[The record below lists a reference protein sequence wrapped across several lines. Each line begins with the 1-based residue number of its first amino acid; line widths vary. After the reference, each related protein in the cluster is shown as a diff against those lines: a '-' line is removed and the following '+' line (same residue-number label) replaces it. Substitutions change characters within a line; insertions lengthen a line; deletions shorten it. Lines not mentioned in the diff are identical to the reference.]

1 MIKISREELV
11 KTKGK
16 IDIPEIKID
25 VEQLSN
31 LDLIVS
37 TLIDLLVSKS
47 SKESYE

>member
-1 MIKISREELV
+1 MIKINREELV

-16 IDIPEIKID
+16 IDVPEINFD

-31 LDLIVS
+31 IDLIVS